1 MTEALRHDEACAR
14 CGTFFKN
21 ERDMMFNDAGDKVC
35 EKCFDVGEI
44 DAAGARTASWVKST
58 AYFSPLFALGA
69 LVIWRY
75 LSLAGV
81 LLIVASVSSSA
92 GVLATMF
99 RSDSLRTRLGAHVFP
114 ATVFL
119 LAAIAIGVV
128 GGLVSLFGLV

>member
-1 MTEALRHDEACAR
+1 MTEACSR

-21 ERDMMFNDAGDKVC
+21 ERDVMFNDAGDEVC

-81 LLIVASVSSSA
+81 LLIVASVSSSI
-92 GVLATMF
+92 GVLATMLK
-99 RSDSLRTRLGAHVFP
+99 SDSLRTRLGAHVLTT
-114 ATVFL
+114 TVFL
-119 LAAIAIGVV
+119 LVAIVIGVV
-128 GGLVSLFGLV
+128 GGLVSLLGIV

>member
-1 MTEALRHDEACAR
+1 MTEACSR

-21 ERDMMFNDAGDKVC
+21 ERDVMFNDAGDKVC
-35 EKCFDVGEI
+35 EKCFDVAEI

-81 LLIVASVSSSA
+81 LLIVASATSSA
-92 GVLATMF
+92 GVLATVF
-99 RSDSLRTRLGAHVFP
+99 KNDALRTRLGAHVFP
-114 ATVFL
+114 VTVFL
-119 LAAIAIGVV
+119 LAAMAIAVV
-128 GGLVSLFGLV
+128 GGLVSLLGIM